1 MGEGGER
8 ANGGGSEVVA
18 QREDSETVSEG
29 DAREKKVEP
38 SGGMK
43 EGESDE
49 MEVERE
55 GEGVTPVRGS
65 ERESGSTPDA
75 EKKAKPI
82 HPFFSESQLF
92 TVRKMVVFVWCF
104 FSFSYTKAITE

>member
-18 QREDSETVSEG
+18 QREDSETLVSEG

-43 EGESDE
+43 KGESDE

-55 GEGVTPVRGS
+55 GEGEGVTPVRGG

-92 TVRKMVVFVWCF
+92 TVRM
-104 FSFSYTKAITE
+104 YI